1 EGRFTL
7 RSGAEQ
13 PRRRT
18 GSRRGADEG
27 GTKQMDFDVA
37 PDDDPRRVAVR
48 EWLAAHPSPS
58 GADLAA
64 AGYVAPHW
72 PKPYGLDAD
81 PIHQLNLDEE
91 LRRVKVRRP
100 DNPLGIGW
108 AGPTIL
114 HGGTPEQQQRY
125 LPRLLSGEDVW
136 CQLFSEPGAG

>member
-1 EGRFTL
+1 RRRTGSRRGADEGRFTL

-72 PKPYGLDAD
+72 PRPYGLDAD
-81 PIHQLNLDEE
+81 PIHQLILDEE
-91 LRRVKVRRP
+91 LRRVKV
-100 DNPLGIGW
+100 
-108 AGPTIL
+108 
-114 HGGTPEQQQRY
+114 
-125 LPRLLSGEDVW
+125 
-136 CQLFSEPGAG
+136 